1 MNRNSVWFGLT
12 ASAQLVTD
20 TWVTVI
26 LTLYLQHY
34 FSQKV
39 EVKKSAIQLLTATAL
54 PLLISCSCHNHVI
67 LLAATCCSFVL
78 ISPIINL
85 SLSLIFIYLLFTKL
99 INAITVSGL
108 LRQTWPAAV
117 AAIKGKT
124 SREHQEKAL
133 NLTPPR
139 GHETVKMIIF
149 DIDAAFQ
156 ICTCNATNLA
166 AMQVAQCMVVFI

>member
-20 TWVTVI
+20 TRVTVI

-85 SLSLIFIYLLFTKL
+85 SLSLLYLFIYFLPSWLMQLQFQGFWDRL
-99 INAITVSGL
+99 GL
-108 LRQTWPAAV
+108 QQWLQLKVKPQEN
-117 AAIKGKT
+117 IKRRL
-124 SREHQEKAL
+124 SIWHHQEDTRLSKW
-133 NLTPPR
+133 
-139 GHETVKMIIF
+139 
-149 DIDAAFQ
+149 
-156 ICTCNATNLA
+156 
-166 AMQVAQCMVVFI
+166 